1 MVVNGFN
8 ILDPE
13 MVSIGTGLYIG
24 VSIIDHSC
32 DPTAVAVFTGT
43 TIHIR
48 ALQSMPQMDWSKV
61 SKPSFAAFSVSFLL
75 GLFPSEFDTVVNEHL
90 HFNFTG
96 IYYLC

>member
-13 MVSIGTGLYIG
+13 MVSIGTGLYLG

-32 DPTAVAVFTGT
+32 DPSAVAVFTGT

-48 ALQSMPQMDWSKV
+48 ALQTMPVMDWSKV
-61 SKPSFAAFSVSFLL
+61 SY
-75 GLFPSEFDTVVNEHL
+75 
-90 HFNFTG
+90 FTFTA
-96 IYYLC
+96 